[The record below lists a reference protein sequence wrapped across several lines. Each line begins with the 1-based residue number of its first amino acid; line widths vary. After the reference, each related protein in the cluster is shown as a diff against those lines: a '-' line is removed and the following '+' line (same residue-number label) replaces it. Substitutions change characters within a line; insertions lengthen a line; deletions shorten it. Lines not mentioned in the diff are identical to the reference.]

1 LVYEETKHRFVIEIV
16 PAAFN
21 CRHGLQIIVQRINS
35 SNFY

>member
-21 CRHGLQIIVQRINS
+21 CRHGLQMIVQTNRG
-35 SNFY
+35 